1 MTPVFHDFN
10 ENLKEKRKKKK
21 EKRKKKKEKNHE
33 LSDKKRI
40 NKAD

>member
-21 EKRKKKKEKNHE
+21 EKRKNHE